1 VAPPD
6 HPQCY
11 ALAFFG
17 IDDRELAVQR
27 RDTLKGLLL
36 LGGFGFT
43 AAVQRALAAGLTPEG
58 SAAGM
63 FDVPARA
70 LVAALAERI
79 IPATDTPGAVE
90 AGVVDFI
97 EQIVFSWYTDAER
110 AIFLQGLEDAGA
122 MATTRFQQDFA
133 TLDGERQDQLLG
145 ELEQRAL
152 AVAKPAAFSLQP
164 DLDEDLSPFFSK
176 LKELV
181 VVGYYTSEI
190 GATRELRYERMPM
203 VYRADVPL
211 AEIGRAWANGMKD

>member
-1 VAPPD
+1 M
-6 HPQCY
+6 
-11 ALAFFG
+11 
-17 IDDRELAVQR
+17 QR

-36 LGGFGFT
+36 LGGFGFS
-43 AAVQRALAAGLTPEG
+43 ASVQRALAAGLVSG
-58 SAAGM
+58 AVAAGA
-63 FDVPARA
+63 FDASART
-70 LVAALAERI
+70 LVAAMAERI

-97 EQIVFSWYTDAER
+97 EQIVFQWYTDAER
-110 AIFLQGLEDAGA
+110 EIFLQGLQDTGS
-122 MATTRFQQDFA
+122 MAETQFQQDFE
-133 TLDGERQDQLLG
+133 TLDGERQDRLLG

-152 AVAKPAAFSLQP
+152 AAATPRAFSLQTN
-164 DLDEDLSPFFSK
+164 LEEDLSPFFAK

-211 AEIGRAWANGMKD
+211 AEIGRAWANGMKE